1 MQHPFLQNLKGLFIY
16 LGMWVIVGIIHFFV
30 LLYLKEMFW
39 VNAMLTSLISNGIY
53 SVLGFFLWYTVS
65 YNRPTKS
72 VISNLFFSH
81 LMIATTTILIWYGL
95 SNFLLGQLIDG
106 KDKLVTGIIIP
117 PMIFFYIIINLIYY
131 LIIYYKDLQ
140 GKLQD
145 ENFLKESLRT
155 TELNLLKSQINPHF
169 LFNSLNSI
177 SSLTHI
183 SATKANEMIQSL
195 SEYLRYS
202 ISFPDKERVELRTEL
217 DNIHRFLAIEKIR
230 FGSRLTYAFTYE
242 DACLDRLIPPMILQP
257 IFENAVK
264 HGVYESIETIH
275 IEAKI
280 ACKEDYLELIVTNN
294 FEVSTSPKSGTK
306 LGLRNCSDRLRILYG
321 NENLVQTTITDTL
334 FTAKLIIP
342 FELK

>member
-1 MQHPFLQNLKGLFIY
+1 M
-16 LGMWVIVGIIHFFV
+16 
-30 LLYLKEMFW
+30 
-39 VNAMLTSLISNGIY
+39 
-53 SVLGFFLWYTVS
+53 
-65 YNRPTKS
+65 
-72 VISNLFFSH
+72 
-81 LMIATTTILIWYGL
+81 
-95 SNFLLGQLIDG
+95 
-106 KDKLVTGIIIP
+106 
-117 PMIFFYIIINLIYY
+117 
-131 LIIYYKDLQ
+131 
-140 GKLQD
+140 
-145 ENFLKESLRT
+145 
-155 TELNLLKSQINPHF
+155 
-169 LFNSLNSI
+169 NSI

-280 ACKEDYLELIVTNN
+280 ACKEDYLKLIVTNN

>member
-1 MQHPFLQNLKGLFIY
+1 MQHPFLQQLKGLFIY
-16 LGMWVIVGIIHFFV
+16 LGMWIIVGIIHFFV
-30 LLYLKEMFW
+30 LLYLKDMYW
-39 VNAMLTSLISNGIY
+39 VNALVTSLVSNGVFSI
-53 SVLGFFLWYTVS
+53 LGFFLWYTVS

-72 VISNLFFSH
+72 IISNLFFSH
-81 LMIATTTILIWYGL
+81 LLIATTTILIWYGV
-95 SNFLLGQLIDG
+95 SNFLIGQFIQG
-106 KDKLVTGIIIP
+106 KDKFITGIVVP
-117 PMIFFYIIINLIYY
+117 PMVFFYIILILIYY

-145 ENFLKESLRT
+145 ENFLRESLRT

-183 SATKANEMIQSL
+183 SVTKSNEMIQSL

-202 ISFPDKERVELRTEL
+202 ISFPDKDRVELRTEL

-230 FGSRLTYAFTYE
+230 FGDRLSYE
-242 DACLDRLIPPMILQP
+242 FQYEEPCLDRLIPPMILQP

-264 HGVYESIETIH
+264 HGVYESIDTIH
-275 IEAKI
+275 IQAKI
-280 ACKEDYLELIVTNN
+280 ACKEHYLEVIVTNN

-321 NENLVQTTITDTL
+321 NENLVQTSIENNL

>member
-16 LGMWVIVGIIHFFV
+16 LGMWVIVGIIHFLV
-30 LLYLKEMFW
+30 LVYLKEMSW
-39 VNAMLTSLISNGIY
+39 VNALITSLISNGIF

-72 VISNLFFSH
+72 IISNLFFSH
-81 LMIATTTILIWYGL
+81 LLIASTTILIWYSL
-95 SNFLLGQLIDG
+95 SNFLIGQIIEG
-106 KDKLVTGIIIP
+106 KDKFVTSVVIP
-117 PMIFFYIIINLIYY
+117 PMVFFYIILILIYY

-183 SATKANEMIQSL
+183 SASKANEMIQSL

-202 ISFPDKERVELRTEL
+202 ISFPDKELVELRTEI

-230 FGSRLTYAFTYE
+230 FGDRLSYE
-242 DACLDRLIPPMILQP
+242 FSYDIACLDTLIPPMILQP

-264 HGVYESIETIH
+264 HGVYESIDTIH
-275 IEAKI
+275 IATRMEK
-280 ACKEDYLELIVTNN
+280 KEQYLEIVVENN
-294 FEVSTSPKSGTK
+294 FEVSTSPKTGTK

-321 NENLVQTTITDTL
+321 NENLIQTSVVGNIYS
-334 FTAKLIIP
+334 AKLLIP
-342 FELK
+342 YELK

>member
-16 LGMWVIVGIIHFFV
+16 LGMWVIVGIIHFLV
-30 LLYLKEMFW
+30 LVYLKEMSW
-39 VNAMLTSLISNGIY
+39 VNALITSLISNGIF

-72 VISNLFFSH
+72 IISNLFFSH
-81 LMIATTTILIWYGL
+81 LLIASTTILIWYSL
-95 SNFLLGQLIDG
+95 SNFLIGQIIEG
-106 KDKLVTGIIIP
+106 KDKFVTSVVIP
-117 PMIFFYIIINLIYY
+117 PMVFFYIILILIYY

-202 ISFPDKERVELRTEL
+202 ISFPDKERVELRTEI

-230 FGSRLTYAFTYE
+230 FGDRLSYE
-242 DACLDRLIPPMILQP
+242 FSYDIACLDTLIPPMILQP

-264 HGVYESIETIH
+264 HGVYESIDTIH
-275 IEAKI
+275 IATRMEK
-280 ACKEDYLELIVTNN
+280 KEQYLEIVVENN
-294 FEVSTSPKSGTK
+294 FEVSTSPKTGTK

-321 NENLVQTTITDTL
+321 NENLIQTSVVGNIYS
-334 FTAKLIIP
+334 AKLLIP
-342 FELK
+342 YELK

>member
-1 MQHPFLQNLKGLFIY
+1 MQHPFLKNLKGLFIY
-16 LGMWVIVGIIHFFV
+16 LGMWMIVGIIHFVV
-30 LLYLKEMFW
+30 LLYLKEMYW
-39 VNAMLTSLISNGIY
+39 VNALITSLISNGIF

-72 VISNLFFSH
+72 IISNLFFSH
-81 LMIATTTILIWYGL
+81 LLIASTTILIWYSL
-95 SNFLLGQLIDG
+95 SNFLLGQLIEG
-106 KDKLVTGIIIP
+106 KDKFVTGIIIP
-117 PMIFFYIIINLIYY
+117 PMVFFYIILILIYY

-202 ISFPDKERVELRTEL
+202 ISFPDKERVELRTEI

-230 FGSRLTYAFTYE
+230 FGDRLSYE
-242 DACLDRLIPPMILQP
+242 FSYDVACLDTLIPPMILQP

-264 HGVYESIETIH
+264 HGVYESIDTIH
-275 IEAKI
+275 ISTYMEK
-280 ACKEDYLELIVTNN
+280 KEQYLEIVVQNN
-294 FEVSTSPKSGTK
+294 FEVSTSPKTGTK

-321 NENLVQTTITDTL
+321 NENLIQTSIVGNL
-334 FTAKLIIP
+334 YSAKLLIP
-342 FELK
+342 YELK

>member
-16 LGMWVIVGIIHFFV
+16 LGMWVIVGIIHFLV
-30 LLYLKEMFW
+30 LVYLKEMSW
-39 VNAMLTSLISNGIY
+39 VNALITSLISNGIF

-72 VISNLFFSH
+72 IISNLFFSH
-81 LMIATTTILIWYGL
+81 LLIASTTILIWYSL
-95 SNFLLGQLIDG
+95 SNFLIGQIIEG
-106 KDKLVTGIIIP
+106 KDKFVTSVVIP
-117 PMIFFYIIINLIYY
+117 PMVFFYIILILIYY

-140 GKLQD
+140 GKLHD

-202 ISFPDKERVELRTEL
+202 ISFPDKERVELRTEI

-230 FGSRLTYAFTYE
+230 FGDRLSYE
-242 DACLDRLIPPMILQP
+242 FSYDIACLDTLIPPMILQP

-264 HGVYESIETIH
+264 HGVYESIDTIH
-275 IEAKI
+275 IATRMEK
-280 ACKEDYLELIVTNN
+280 KEQYLEIVVENN
-294 FEVSTSPKSGTK
+294 FEVSTSPKTGTK

-321 NENLVQTTITDTL
+321 NENLIQTSVVGNIYS
-334 FTAKLIIP
+334 AKLLIP
-342 FELK
+342 YELK

>member
-1 MQHPFLQNLKGLFIY
+1 MQHPFLQHLKGLFIY
-16 LGMWVIVGIIHFFV
+16 LGMWGVVGVIHVVILI
-30 LLYLKEMFW
+30 YLKEMGW
-39 VNAMLTSLISNGIY
+39 VNAIITSFVSSGIF
-53 SVLGFFLWYTVS
+53 SILGFFLWYVVV

-72 VISNLFFSH
+72 IISNLFFSH
-81 LMIATTTILIWYGL
+81 LLIASTTILIWYGL
-95 SNFLLGQLIDG
+95 STLLLTHLIEG
-106 KDKLVTGIIIP
+106 KDKYINGVVIP
-117 PMIFFYIIINLIYY
+117 PMIFYYIIIILIYY

-145 ENFLKESLRT
+145 ENFLKESLRV

-202 ISFPDKERVELRTEL
+202 IAFPDKERVSLHNEIE
-217 DNIHRFLAIEKIR
+217 NVHRFLAIEKIR
-230 FGSRLTYAFTYE
+230 FGDRLSYE
-242 DACLDRLIPPMILQP
+242 FSYDITCLDTLIPPMILQP

-264 HGVYESIETIH
+264 HGVYESIDTIH
-275 IEAKI
+275 ITTRLEK
-280 ACKEDYLELIVTNN
+280 KEQYLEIVVENN
-294 FEVSTSPKSGTK
+294 FEVSTSSKTGTK

-321 NENLVQTTITDTL
+321 NENLIQTSIVGNIYS
-334 FTAKLIIP
+334 AKLLIP
-342 FELK
+342 YELK